1 MSDKE
6 KKASEKKDIDKNTSE
21 KNSSGKKKS
30 FGFLRKLNIEDYRA
44 YMNVINFLTVVFG
57 FIGIFLI
64 TRFVV
69 NEIFKAGYNNDSYY
83 ERLETM
89 ETYVVNTPEGYVPYY
104 NLGNAEYKQERYAEA
119 VGYYTLALEYEPSVK
134 KQIPIRINLALAMVH
149 TIDFDDLDTNE
160 KIGRAISQLVAA
172 RDVLCQNGI
181 ADMNDKDYISPEA
194 QQLKKDIDKMIEEL
208 MKNYEPPTNNDSEED
223 EQQEEQQDQQQNQQQ
238 QNKTETQ
245 REKEVREKLQKQME
259 ESLQE
264 RRDADDQKSQQTGGG
279 SGSDDGEGSG
289 YDGRNW

>member
-1 MSDKE
+1 MSDKD
-6 KKASEKKDIDKNTSE
+6 KKTQE
-21 KNSSGKKKS
+21 GKETKPK
-30 FGFLRKLNIEDYRA
+30 GIARFLRKLNIEDYRA
-44 YMNVINFLTVVFG
+44 YMNVINFLTIVFG

-69 NEIFKAGYNNDSYY
+69 NEIFKAGYNNEKYY
-83 ERLETM
+83 ERLETY

-134 KQIPIRINLALAMVH
+134 KQIPIRINLALAMCN
-149 TIDFDDLDTNE
+149 TIDFDNLDTND

-181 ADMNDKDYISPEA
+181 ADMNDKDYISPED

-208 MKNYEPPTNNDSEED
+208 MKDYEPPTQNDSDED
-223 EQQEEQQDQQQNQQQ
+223 EQEQEQQDQNQNQQQ
-238 QNKTETQ
+238 NNRTESQ